1 MRKVDS
7 KRLVI
12 DTDVARASGSEEAT
26 QPRPKHCR
34 NFLQKVLL
42 LSYSVVMTP
51 EISNEWKRHRSD
63 FAREWRVSMDARKKV
78 YRVNVPANEE
88 LRDKIEKTA
97 IHENEIGD
105 MQKDFHL
112 LEAALATD
120 QTIVSLDETV
130 RGLFARATQSVGE
143 IRDIV
148 WVNPERTEKEEPL
161 VWLQNGAPPEDHR
174 KLRTWADINPEQ

>member
-1 MRKVDS
+1 MRKADS

-51 EISNEWKRHRSD
+51 EISNEWKRHRSS
-63 FAREWRVSMDARKKV
+63 FARRWRVSMDARKKV
-78 YRVNVPANEE
+78 YRIDAPIDEE
-88 LRDKIEKTA
+88 LRNKIEQTA
-97 IHENEIGD
+97 VHENEIEV

-112 LEAALATD
+112 LEAAWATD
-120 QTIVSLDETV
+120 QTIISLEEII
-130 RGLFARATQSVGE
+130 RGLFARAAERVGE

-148 WVNPERTEKEEPL
+148 WVNPEYKEKEEPL
-161 VWLQNGAPPEDHR
+161 DWLRNGAPPEECR
-174 KLRTWADINPEQ
+174 KLRVWEIG